1 MSNMDSDA
9 VIKNYEE
16 HGALLKGH
24 FLLSSGL
31 HSDAYLQSELI
42 MQYPDNA
49 KKIIGGLVEIL
60 KDLDFTTIVSPAV
73 GGIRFGY
80 ELASQMNKRSLF
92 TERVD
97 GVMTFRRGFVLQKN
111 EKVLVAEDIVTTGK
125 STKEC
130 MKAIEDAGGIVVAI
144 TSIIDRNSGKAGFAV
159 PFYPLATIEVNT
171 YNTEE
176 CPMCKEGIPFIKP
189 GSRFLTK

>member
-1 MSNMDSDA
+1 MNNMNSDA

-16 HGALLKGH
+16 HGALLRGH

-42 MQYPDNA
+42 MQDPANA
-49 KKIIGGLVEIL
+49 KKVISGLKDVL
-60 KDLDFTTIVSPAV
+60 KDLDFTTIVSPAI

-80 ELASQMNKRSLF
+80 ELASQLNKRSLF

-97 GVMTFRRGFVLQKN
+97 GVMTFRRGFTLQKG
-111 EKVLVAEDIVTTGK
+111 EKVIVAEDVVTTGK

-130 MKAIEDAGGIVVAI
+130 IKAIEDAGGVVVGIA
-144 TSIIDRNSGKAGFAV
+144 SIIDRSSGKAGFTV
-159 PFYPLATIEVNT
+159 PFYTLASIEVKS
-171 YNTEE
+171 YSADE
-176 CPMCKEGIPFIKP
+176 CPMCKEGLPCVKP
-189 GSRFLTK
+189 GSRVFAK